1 MPVVPFS
8 VPWGTTPG
16 VKLEGRGGRGSKERE
31 REKGELLLSVQS
43 PFPFPF
49 FAMPPSYPRGQ
60 KYSVISA
67 LSKLFL
73 FLFFNEFNFSDSQ
86 LYCN

>member
-1 MPVVPFS
+1 M
-8 VPWGTTPG
+8 
-16 VKLEGRGGRGSKERE
+16 KLEGSWGGGGGGGSKERE
-31 REKGELLLSVQS
+31 REKGELLLSLQS
-43 PFPFPF
+43 PLPFPF